1 MPIAKANGAELY
13 YEETGSGS
21 PIILT
26 GGGLN
31 GGFEVYEPII
41 GGLAQ
46 EHRVIA
52 YDRRWGRQSKSPL
65 AVQTWDLSCN
75 DLIGLMDALGIEQA
89 YLGGGSFAPGISMGC
104 AARYPDRVL
113 ALFPSLVAGGIVCDA
128 FLATKLYRSMDIAM
142 NQGMKAVVAAHD
154 RLDLWAAF
162 VPDQVE
168 YDPEYRN
175 TIVCMAPEEFAQIMR
190 DTIFALLDGPYV
202 SLGMTEEMLKGLRTP
217 TLIFPGHDDIHP
229 RYIGERIH
237 RLIPNSQWSEIPSNT
252 YDAENHEQPELY
264 IERVLQFLSE
274 VEAGHN

>member
-1 MPIAKANGAELY
+1 MPRANVNGAELY
-13 YEETGSGS
+13 YKETGSGT

-41 GGLAQ
+41 AGLAR

-65 AVQTWDLSCN
+65 VVQTWDLCCN
-75 DLIGLMDALGIEQA
+75 DLMGLMDALGIRQA

-128 FLATKLYRSMDIAM
+128 VLVTKLFRGMQMATD
-142 NQGMKAVVAAHD
+142 QGMKAVVAA
-154 RLDLWAAF
+154 RDLTDLRAPF

-168 YDPEYRN
+168 YDPEYRKRLES
-175 TIVCMAPEEFAQIMR
+175 MAPEEFAQIMK
-190 DTIFALLDGPYV
+190 DTILALFDGPYV
-202 SLGMTEEMLKGLRTP
+202 SLGMTEAMLRGLRVP
-217 TLIFPGHDDIHP
+217 TLIFPGHDEIHP
-229 RYIGERIH
+229 RVVAEAIH
-237 RLIPNSQWSEIPSNT
+237 RLIPNSQWAEVPSNT
-252 YDAENHEQPELY
+252 YDYENHEEPEIY
-264 IERVLQFLSE
+264 IQRVLKFLAE
-274 VEAGHN
+274 VEAGS